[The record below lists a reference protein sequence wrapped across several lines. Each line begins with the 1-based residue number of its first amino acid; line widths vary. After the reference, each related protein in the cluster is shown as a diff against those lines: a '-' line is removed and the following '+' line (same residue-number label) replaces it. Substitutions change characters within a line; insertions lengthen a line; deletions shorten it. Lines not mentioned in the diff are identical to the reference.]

1 MYKQNQVLVDLL
13 GPLIR
18 AMGYELLGIEQ
29 LAQGRHSVIRI
40 YIDRAA
46 GITLSDCE
54 QVSEQVTGLLD
65 VEDPVK
71 GSYNLEVSSPGLDRP
86 LFTLEHFRRYQGSE
100 ARVQLRSKLDGRRK
114 LSGRIE
120 SVEGET
126 VVIDM
131 DGIVYRVP
139 AELIEKARLVAD
151 I

>member
-1 MYKQNQVLVDLL
+1 MYKQNQVLVELL

-18 AMGYELLGIEQ
+18 AMGYEMLGIEQ

-40 YIDRAA
+40 YIDRAS
-46 GITLSDCE
+46 GITLTDCE

-86 LFTLEHFRRYQGSE
+86 LFTLEHFRRYLGAE

-120 SVEGET
+120 AVEGET
-126 VVIDM
+126 VVMNM

-139 AELIEKARLVAD
+139 AEMIEKARLVPEL
-151 I
+151 